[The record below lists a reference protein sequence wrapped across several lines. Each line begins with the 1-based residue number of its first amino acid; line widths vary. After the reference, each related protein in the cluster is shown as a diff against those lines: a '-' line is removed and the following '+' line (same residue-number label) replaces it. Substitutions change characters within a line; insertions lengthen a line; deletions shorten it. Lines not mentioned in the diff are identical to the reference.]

1 VVPVGHGGWLTT
13 SRSVGTGYQ
22 RNRRMEF
29 TTECAG
35 NLRWRS
41 VANSV
46 SPLVRQL
53 LGRYRV

>member
-13 SRSVGTGYQ
+13 SVQWELDISGCG
-22 RNRRMEF
+22 RMEF